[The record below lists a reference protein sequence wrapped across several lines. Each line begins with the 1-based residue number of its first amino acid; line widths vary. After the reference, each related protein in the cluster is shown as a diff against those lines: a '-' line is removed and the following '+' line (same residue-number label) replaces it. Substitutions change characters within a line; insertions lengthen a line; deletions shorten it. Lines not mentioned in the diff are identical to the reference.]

1 MLITDKEAEA
11 TIAMQENIFT
21 FIENMWGL
29 VPQPIKS
36 EHKIYVELCIS
47 MGDYIK
53 VKEEHFKP
61 FVKFE
66 HITWQQ
72 FLILSAY
79 QRAVN
84 KEDKKEVSVVSGH
97 GVGKSAT
104 IAWIIFHYLFSI
116 ENCNIAC
123 TAPSKEQ
130 MFGVLWKEA
139 SLWHIRMK
147 NEEIKSW
154 FRITSDKIVVQGR
167 DQIWWARAR
176 TASKDKP
183 EGLSGVH
190 SITGVLLL
198 VDEASGVDDIVFENA
213 LGSLT
218 NDNYVFV
225 MISNGT
231 KDTGL
236 FYRSHNNEDEMDMYQ
251 HLQFSSEESPVVERS
266 FCQKILKKAGGNK
279 DHDLYRVRVQG
290 KFPKKGS
297 MDNKNWMPLVHK
309 SCLNEVDD
317 NPHYEWDPE
326 KTVMGIDP
334 AGKGQDETVWML
346 RDNFRCKIIGWE
358 EISNDLSIARQTW
371 ALLRYYK
378 IIGCPIV
385 IDNFGVG
392 ANAGLKIVELANIP
406 NFSQFIYGVNVG
418 DKLTNP
424 RLKAKFYNQK
434 AYLYDKMNAWLMW
447 GGEITKDK
455 RFRDE
460 LAALLYT
467 FDENEIIRMIS
478 KKVLKAEGIKSPNC
492 WDSLMLTFKIFDIA
506 TLDEKSTANKHNLKH
521 PSLSNTSKKGTI
533 NNEDDYLNDH
543 L

>member
-11 TIAMQENIFT
+11 TIAMQENIFI

-29 VPQPIKS
+29 TPQPPRP
-36 EHKIYVELCIS
+36 EHEAFIDLCILL
-47 MGDYIK
+47 GDYEKIEK
-53 VKEEHFKP
+53 KHFQT
-61 FVKFE
+61 FVKYK

-84 KEDKKEVSVVSGH
+84 GDDKREVSVVSGH
-97 GVGKSAT
+97 GVGKSAS
-104 IAWIIFHYLFSI
+104 IAWIIFHFLFAW
-116 ENCNIAC
+116 ENCNVAC

-139 SLWHIRMK
+139 SLWHSRMQNEQIR
-147 NEEIKSW
+147 SF

-167 DQIWWARAR
+167 EKQWWANAK
-176 TASKDKP
+176 TASVDKP
-183 EGLSGVH
+183 EALSGIH
-190 SITGVLLL
+190 SDNVLLL
-198 VDEASGVDDIVFENA
+198 ADEASAIHDKIFENA
-213 LGSLT
+213 SGSLT
-218 NDNYVFV
+218 NENYVFI

-236 FYRSHNNEDEMDMYQ
+236 FYRSHENEDEAPMYQ
-251 HLQFSSEESPVVERS
+251 HLRFNSEDSPVVKPE
-266 FCQKILKKAGGNK
+266 FCKKTLKKAGNNR
-279 DHDLYRVRVQG
+279 DHDLYRVRVRG
-290 KFPKKGS
+290 LFPKKGS

-326 KTVMGIDP
+326 KTVLGIDP

-460 LAALLYT
+460 LSALLYT

-492 WDSLMLTFKIFDIA
+492 WDSLMLTFKLFDIA